1 MLSLAC
7 FIDSPKEMETN
18 DVFCDRLLTVFL
30 DTTLIHPL
38 TLLPFYVLMMD
49 RSVLSGLTKQK

>member
-18 DVFCDRLLTVFL
+18 VFCDRLLTVFL